1 MRVLIGTPI
10 HQIKDYSMKKWMQN
24 VSKLQRKSPADLLLV
39 DNSPSTDYVE
49 KVTGYCKKY
58 GIKNCTIEHF
68 EIDQGLGP
76 DIRIERSQE
85 IIRQYVLAHD
95 YDAWFSW
102 ECDQIIPPDALNKL
116 INLME
121 AGNFTSKTNIMM
133 VIHDSKARWDP
144 SIPNTNMGVTLIK
157 KECLKKGWFLPL
169 QNGKISLSGGYNIH
183 EAMFKKR
190 VLSAGGNYIEAYGI
204 IKPIYHLKNS

>member
-1 MRVLIGTPI
+1 
-10 HQIKDYSMKKWMQN
+10 MKNWMQN

-39 DNSPSTDYVE
+39 DNSPGTDYVE

-58 GIKNCTIEHF
+58 RIKNCKIEHF

-85 IIRQYVLAHD
+85 IIRQFVLS
-95 YDAWFSW
+95 YNYGAWFSW

-116 INLME
+116 VNLME
-121 AGNFTSKTNIMM
+121 AGNFMM

-144 SIPNTNMGVTLIK
+144 SIPNTNMGITLIK
-157 KECLKKGWFLPL
+157 RECLKRGWFLPKRK
-169 QNGKISLSGGYNIH
+169 GKISLSLADSYNVN
-183 EAMFKKR
+183 ETMFKKR
-190 VLSAGGNYIEAYGI
+190 VLSVGGNYVEVYGI